1 MKAEGRKVSIFSA
14 FRHYNYRLWFAG
26 QLISLFGT
34 WMQGTAQGFLVFELT
49 HSPAWLGYVGFAAG
63 IPVWLFS
70 SWAGS
75 LADRYPKR
83 TILMTAQI
91 SMMILAF
98 SLAILTFL
106 DLIHPVH
113 LIIFSFLL
121 GVANTFDAPARQAFV
136 VEMVGKDDL
145 MNAIALNSGMVNG
158 ATAVGPAFAGVTYA
172 LFGPAWCFAINGV
185 SFIGVIGALMFMRL
199 QPFVKAVKK
208 KSVLHDILDGFRYIR
223 RQPVMLGLILV
234 VAFSSSFG
242 LAFATLF
249 PAWAVKI
256 LHGDAATNGFMQSA
270 RGAGSMLAALMVAAI
285 SRLNKMGKVLT
296 TSLVIFPV
304 FLLLFSL
311 AHALA
316 PSLIVLFFTGIFLL
330 FVISLANGLIQTNV
344 ADEYRGRVM
353 GVHTMT
359 FFGMMP
365 VGALIYGQLAQHFG
379 EVAAVQVSAGVL
391 LVFAAMVFWLFPKLR
406 EV

>member
-1 MKAEGRKVSIFSA
+1 MSENSRKASIFSA

-75 LADRYPKR
+75 IADRYSKR

-91 SMMILAF
+91 TMMILAF
-98 SLAILTFL
+98 LLALFTFL
-106 DLIHPVH
+106 DIITPVQ
-113 LIIFSFLL
+113 IVIFSFLL

-185 SFIGVIGALMFMRL
+185 SFIGVIGALMFMKL
-199 QPFVKAVKK
+199 QPFVKAVKM
-208 KSVLHDILDGFRYIR
+208 KSVLHDILDGFRYVKS
-223 RQPVMLGLILV
+223 QPVMIGLILV

-242 LAFATLF
+242 LALATLF

-270 RGAGSMLAALMVAAI
+270 RGAGSMLAALMIAAI
-285 SRLNKMGKVLT
+285 SRGNNMGKVLT
-296 TSLVIFPV
+296 ISTFLFPV
-304 FLLLFSL
+304 FLLLFSFMGTL
-311 AHALA
+311 V
-316 PSLIVLFFTGIFLL
+316 PSLVVLFFTGIFLL
-330 FVISLANGLIQTNV
+330 FVISLSNGLIQTIV

-365 VGALIYGQLAQHFG
+365 VGALIYGQLAQHLG
-379 EVAAVQVSAGVL
+379 EVLAVQISGGVL
-391 LVFAAMVFWLFPKLR
+391 AVFAVVVFVMFPSLR
-406 EV
+406 KV